1 MRYFDTIIVHCT
13 ATRVGREVTA
23 AEVDAWHKERGFNC
37 IGYHYLIRLDGTIE
51 KGRSLNRI
59 GAHCKGHNGHSVG
72 ICYVGG
78 LDENGLPCDTRTPA
92 QKDSLARLIWML
104 TQRALLQGFGL
115 VAVRG
120 HRDFA
125 KVDCPC
131 FDAAAEYD

>member
-1 MRYFDTIIVHCT
+1 MRHFDTIIVHCT
-13 ATRVGREVTA
+13 ATRVGRDVTA
-23 AEVDAWHKERGFNC
+23 AEVDTWHKERGFDC

-59 GAHCKGHNGHSVG
+59 GAHCKGHNRHSVG

-78 LDENGLPCDTRTPA
+78 LDANGLPCDTRTPA
-92 QKDSLARLIWML
+92 QKDSLARLIWNL
-104 TQRALLQGFGL
+104 TQRALLLGFGL